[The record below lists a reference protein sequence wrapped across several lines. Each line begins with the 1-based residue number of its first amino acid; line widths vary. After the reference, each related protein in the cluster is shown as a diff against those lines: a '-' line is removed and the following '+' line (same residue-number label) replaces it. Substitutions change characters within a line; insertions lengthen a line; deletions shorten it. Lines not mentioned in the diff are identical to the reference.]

1 MASKKILI
9 NVQVS
14 AGAASAEVK
23 KVEVALG
30 KLSNAQVKVN
40 KVTQKGRAQSG
51 LNNAILL
58 ETGRLASDA
67 SFGFSAMANNLGQ
80 IVTLF
85 QSFSRTN
92 GGVIASL
99 KELGRSIFGMGGVL
113 IGIQL
118 LISFG
123 PKLIKIFQ
131 NIGSE
136 TRFLSKTFEKA
147 GETVSSLS
155 GKFESYISVLQNS
168 TQSEKNK
175 ENAIKALN
183 LEYPEFIKNLDES
196 GTSMD
201 DLKNSTEDAN
211 EQINIQRDAI
221 IELAKSRAATNK
233 IQEIQSEIINKK
245 LIRDLDII
253 RAGVE
258 GLNDEEIMFRAN
270 LLDVTSVFAKME
282 DVDKRN
288 TLIRLVNERKEH
300 EEFIKNKEQEIKIL
314 SDFLEVAE
322 PKDKP
327 DGEDVRNRVK
337 SVLEIAKIEY
347 NDFFAFLEKRTKDF
361 DFIITKVLEG
371 FTLKQIDQ
379 MLIARDA
386 LKGAGDAGI
395 QALQDLVAED
405 DKYTKS
411 SKGNSKTREKLDKIE
426 TKSKLQ
432 ALDDIGKGLMAA
444 SQIAGKAT
452 GAGKGLAVAG
462 TLVSTYS
469 AAQKAYES
477 QMVPSIDSPVRA
489 AIAAAAAIA
498 QGLANVKAIMSVK
511 VAGMASSSVS
521 GGGPTTVEA
530 PDFNVVG
537 AGGVSQLATTLA
549 GVTGQPLKAFVVSK
563 EITSAQELERNIT
576 NTASVG

>member
-40 KVTQKGRAQSG
+40 KVTEKGRAQSG

-67 SFGFSAMANNLGQ
+67 SYGFTAIANNLSQ
-80 IVTLF
+80 VISLF
-85 QSFSRTN
+85 QSFARTN

-99 KELGRSIFGMGGVL
+99 KELGRSILGTGGIL
-113 IGIQL
+113 IGVQL

-123 PKLIKIFQ
+123 PKLIKLLQ

-136 TRFLSKTFEKA
+136 SRLLKLTFEDV
-147 GETVSSLS
+147 GNTVSSLS
-155 GKFESYISVLQNS
+155 GKFESYINVLQSS

-175 ENAIKALN
+175 KNAIKALN
-183 LEYPEFIKNLDES
+183 LEYPEFIENLKQS
-196 GTSMD
+196 GLSMD
-201 DLKNSTEDAN
+201 DVKNSTKEAN
-211 EQINIQRDAI
+211 IEINLQRDAI
-221 IELAKSRAATNK
+221 IELAKSRAAANK
-233 IQEIQSEIINKK
+233 IQETQSEIITKQIQREIE
-245 LIRDLDII
+245 LMSVGAEAMTAEEM
-253 RAGVE
+253 RAA
-258 GLNDEEIMFRAN
+258 AN
-270 LLDVTSVFAKME
+270 LISIDEFSTME
-282 DVDKRN
+282 DQRRIR
-288 TLIRLVNERKEH
+288 TLNRLADETKEH
-300 EEFIKNKEQEIKIL
+300 NEFIKNKEKEIKML
-314 SDFLEVAE
+314 ADFLEVAE
-322 PKDKP
+322 PTGKP
-327 DGEDVRNRVK
+327 DGKDVRDRVK
-337 SVLEIAKIEY
+337 SVLELSKIEY

-386 LKGAGDAGI
+386 LKGAGDVGVK
-395 QALQDLVAED
+395 ALADLVASD

-411 SKGNSKTREKLDKIE
+411 SKDNSKIREKLDKIE
-426 TKSKLQ
+426 RDGRNKQLKEIAGNLSQ
-432 ALDDIGKGLMAA
+432 AA
-444 SQIAGKAT
+444 SLFGENTSANKTMKIASAVINT
-452 GAGKGLAVAG
+452 YAGANEALAGPVP
-462 TLVSTYS
+462 LNFIN
-469 AAQKAYES
+469 AAA
-477 QMVPSIDSPVRA
+477 V
-489 AIAAAAAIA
+489 IAAGI
-498 QGLANVKAIMSVK
+498 ANVKKIKSVK
-511 VAGMASSSVS
+511 VPKESGSASTPSA
-521 GGGPTTVEA
+521 TTIEA